1 MSMILLCVF
10 VFENVCCRY
19 LDVLH
24 LFCAAV
30 IFFGLLSGRTKLY
43 NTTPHFISLHSPIS
57 VLVLPT

>member
-10 VFENVCCRY
+10 VFENVCCRF

-30 IFFGLLSGRTKLY
+30 IFFCFLWVVEPNYITQHPTSFPF
-43 NTTPHFISLHSPIS
+43 TPHFA
-57 VLVLPT
+57 VR